1 MIQQFTPTQLKEI
14 KGKFDEISN
23 SMTRVSAEKDLIKE
37 IINDL
42 RDEYEVPPKIA
53 RKLAK
58 IYHKRNL
65 AEVRAENADLEETY
79 ETVFEKTSP

>member
-1 MIQQFTPTQLKEI
+1 MIQKYTPSQLKEI
-14 KGKFDEISN
+14 KGKFDELSN
-23 SMTRVSAEKDLIKE
+23 SMTRISSEKDLMKD

-42 RDEYEVPPKIA
+42 KECYELPPKVA
-53 RKLAK
+53 RKLAR

-79 ETVFEKTSP
+79 ETVFEKQP